1 MNRLPRLL
9 SFAAFALLA
18 ATGARAQEWTGEGT
32 VYGWLPAIEG
42 EQDRDNGQPR
52 IEITAKDILEALD
65 FAFFASGEIRRD
77 KFGLLFDMA
86 YTRLSDDA
94 ELEEPI
100 SASAHVK
107 NVLYYATAAASW
119 RFYENDRRFAAAY
132 GGFRAMGTEV
142 DFDFTLGPVSR
153 SPSVSA
159 NWVDPIIGLRGQVP
173 LSERWTLSGFADVG
187 GFGVGSELTWEAYA
201 GANYAFNDRFSGVL
215 GYRYMSID
223 YEGDSLTMDINLY
236 GPLLGIQYRF

>member
-1 MNRLPRLL
+1 MNRVTRLL
-9 SFAAFALLA
+9 SIAAIALLA
-18 ATGARAQEWTGEGT
+18 ATGARAEEWSGEAT
-32 VYGWLPAIEG
+32 VYGWFPTIEG
-42 EQDRDNGQPR
+42 EQDREDGQPR
-52 IEITAKDILEALD
+52 IEISAKDILEALD

-86 YTRLSDDA
+86 YTRLSTDA
-94 ELEEPI
+94 DVEEPI
-100 SASAHVK
+100 SASASVK
-107 NVLYYATAAASW
+107 NVIYFATAAASW

-142 DFDFTLGPVSR
+142 DFDFNVGPVNR
-153 SPSVSA
+153 SPSVSV

-173 LSERWTLSGFADVG
+173 LSERWTLSGLADVG

-223 YEGDSLTMDINLY
+223 YEATA
-236 GPLLGIQYRF
+236 